1 MSKTQIQEQSRDEIR
16 MKEEKIRAK
25 HEASFDF
32 YEYTTV
38 YSLICIISLT
48 GLEHKHT
55 YNLACFLSIRT
66 CNGVI
71 RIALLQTC

>member
-1 MSKTQIQEQSRDEIR
+1 MSKIQSQEQSRDEIR

-38 YSLICIISLT
+38 
-48 GLEHKHT
+48 
-55 YNLACFLSIRT
+55 
-66 CNGVI
+66 
-71 RIALLQTC
+71 